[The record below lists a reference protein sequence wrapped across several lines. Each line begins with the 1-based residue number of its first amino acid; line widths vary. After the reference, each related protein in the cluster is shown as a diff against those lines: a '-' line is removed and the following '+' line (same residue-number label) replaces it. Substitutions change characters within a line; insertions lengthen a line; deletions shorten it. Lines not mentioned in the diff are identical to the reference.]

1 MDHADR
7 SRVVG
12 RAAELDQLDEL
23 VAGLQAGQGGLAWL
37 QGEPGIGKSA
47 LVDAAAAAA
56 TAAGCLVLRA
66 AGEELMQLFPLRL
79 MAECLGISVLS
90 ADPVAAEIA
99 GLLRGDPAA
108 GGVLDPVLR
117 AAERMLDLVD
127 QECAAGPVL
136 LAAEDLQW
144 ADEPSLL
151 LWGRLA
157 RAVDQIPLL
166 LIGTARP
173 LPQRAR
179 LGQLRE
185 LAAGAGGSII
195 DLRPLDAGATARLA
209 GQIAGGDP
217 DAALARALERAG
229 GNPLYVRELTE
240 ALIRDG
246 LVHVAGG
253 TAGLDGDSAV
263 TPASLQAAISSRL
276 GFLPAGLRATLR
288 MAALLGREFDAAEL
302 AAVTGQPVAELAAA
316 LTDAVA
322 DGTLA
327 GAGPRHRFRH
337 QLIHQVLADETPE
350 AIRAALHSGI
360 AATLAADGRPV
371 DSVARHLLAVP
382 GRLESWAVDWLAG
395 IGEAALFA
403 LPQVSAALLGRAAES
418 AGMGHPRWELLT
430 TRLAQSLQ
438 WLGRS
443 AEASQVAAQ
452 VIGQTPDRVLAA
464 RMRILQIR
472 AAGRLGRPADG
483 LAAVLTVDD
492 ADLPLLW
499 QARLGAWSA
508 QIVRYAGREREA
520 AELARQAL
528 AQATASGDPLAIAY
542 AHHASSNLYR
552 DPESMLIH
560 INAALGALTA
570 RDPES
575 LDLRAMLTNNQL
587 GATAHVGPPARLA
600 AVRADAVA
608 LALADAAGTYLS
620 AIILSTAASSCY
632 RYGQWD
638 DALSH
643 LAGIA
648 FEPGATGPQ
657 LCNLPGLA
665 ALIALHREERAAAD
679 EYLRAGVAGAP
690 SAVADPPSPLD
701 PLTQALATQAEADGD
716 LARAVTLWSA
726 WLPTGPGLL
735 PEHRSDD
742 LPHLVR
748 VALAAGDPGT
758 ARAAA
763 QACAADA
770 ALTGSAG
777 RILAADFCAAQL
789 ADDAG
794 ALAAVAARYADLG
807 WRPYQA
813 FALEE
818 AAVRLA
824 ARGDA
829 GGARAALATA
839 TEIYAGLGASWD
851 IRRADARLRA
861 HGIRRGPRSRHRR
874 AATGWAALTPSEA
887 RIAGMVARGLSN
899 PDIASELFL
908 SRRTVQAHVSS
919 ILGKLELRSRVGIM
933 QAAGP
938 SAGPAPERD
947 AASAPA
953 APRLAARPR

>member
-1 MDHADR
+1 MDQADR
-7 SRVVG
+7 SRIVG
-12 RAAELDQLDEL
+12 RAAELDRLDEL

-66 AGEELMQLFPLRL
+66 AGEELMELFPLRL
-79 MAECLGISVLS
+79 MAECLGISAIS

-99 GLLRGDPAA
+99 GMLRGGPAGGGALDPAA
-108 GGVLDPVLR
+108 R

-127 QECAAGPVL
+127 TECAAGPVL
-136 LAAEDLQW
+136 LAAEDLHW
-144 ADEPSLL
+144 ADEPSLR

-157 RAVDQIPLL
+157 RAVNQIPLL

-185 LAAGAGGSII
+185 LAAAGGGAII
-195 DLRPLDAGATARLA
+195 DLKPLDAGATARLA
-209 GQIAGGDP
+209 GQLAGGDP
-217 DAALARALERAG
+217 DPALARALERAG
-229 GNPLYVRELTE
+229 GNPLYVRELTD

-246 LVHVAGG
+246 LVRVAGG

-263 TPASLQAAISSRL
+263 MPASLQAAISSRL

-302 AAVTGQPVAELAAA
+302 AAVTGQPVTELAAA

-337 QLIHQVLADETPE
+337 QLIHQALADETP
-350 AIRAALHSGI
+350 AGIRAALHSGI

-371 DSVARHLLAVP
+371 DSVARHLLAGP
-382 GRLESWAVDWLAG
+382 GRLEGWAIDWLAG

-403 LPQVSAALLGRAAES
+403 RPQVAAALLSRAAES
-418 AGMGHPRWELLT
+418 AGAGHPHGELLT

-452 VIGQTPDRVLAA
+452 LIGQTPDRALAA

-483 LAAVLTVDD
+483 LAAVLTADD
-492 ADLPLLW
+492 ADLPLVW

-508 QIVRYAGREREA
+508 QIVRYAGRDREA
-520 AELARQAL
+520 AELAGQAL
-528 AQATASGDPLAIAY
+528 ARATASGDPLAIAY
-542 AHHASSNLYR
+542 AHHASSSLYR

-560 INAALGALTA
+560 INAALAALAALDA

-620 AIILSTAASSCY
+620 AIILGTAASSCY

-638 DALSH
+638 DALGH
-643 LAGIA
+643 LASIDI
-648 FEPGATGPQ
+648 EPGATGPQ
-657 LCNLPGLA
+657 LCNLHGLA
-665 ALIALHREERAAAD
+665 ALIALHREERATAD
-679 EYLRAGVAGAP
+679 EYLRAGVASAP
-690 SAVADPPSPLD
+690 SAVADPPAPLD
-701 PLTQALATQAEADGD
+701 PLTQALATRAEADGD

-726 WLPTGPGLL
+726 WLPAGPGLL

-763 QACAADA
+763 PACAAAA

-789 ADDAG
+789 ANDAG

-813 FALEE
+813 LALEE

-824 ARGDA
+824 AGGDTD
-829 GGARAALATA
+829 GARATLDAA
-839 TEIYAGLGASWD
+839 TEVYAGLGASWD

-887 RIAGMVARGLSN
+887 RIAAMVARGLSN

-919 ILGKLELRSRVGIM
+919 ILGKLELRSRVEIM
-933 QAAGP
+933 QGAGP
-938 SAGPAPERD
+938 SRRPAPELD
-947 AASAPA
+947 AAPAPA
-953 APRLAARPR
+953 AGRPR

>member
-7 SRVVG
+7 SRIVG
-12 RAAELDQLDEL
+12 RTAELGRLDAL
-23 VAGLQAGQGGLAWL
+23 VAGLQAGRGGLAWL

-66 AGEELMQLFPLRL
+66 AGDELMQLFPLRL
-79 MAECLGISVLS
+79 MADCLGISVLS
-90 ADPVAAEIA
+90 ADPVAAQIA
-99 GLLRGDPAA
+99 GLLRGDPA
-108 GGVLDPVLR
+108 GGALDPVSR

-127 QECAAGPVL
+127 QECAAGPLL

-157 RAVDQIPLL
+157 RAVNQIPLL
-166 LIGTARP
+166 LIGSARP
-173 LPQRAR
+173 LSQRAR
-179 LGQLRE
+179 LGRLRE
-185 LAAGAGGSII
+185 LARGAGGAII
-195 DLRPLDAGATARLA
+195 DLAPLDAGATAALA
-209 GQIAGGDP
+209 GQVAGGDP
-217 DAALARALERAG
+217 DPALGRVLERAG
-229 GNPLYVRELTE
+229 GNPLYVRELTD
-240 ALIRDG
+240 ALVRDG
-246 LVHVAGG
+246 LIRVAGG
-253 TAGLDGDSAV
+253 TAGLDGDSAA
-263 TPASLQAAISSRL
+263 TPASLQVAISSRL
-276 GFLPAGLRATLR
+276 GFLPEGLRATLR
-288 MAALLGREFDAAEL
+288 MAALLGAEFDTGEL
-302 AAVTGQPVAELAAA
+302 AAVTGRPGPELAEA
-316 LTDAVA
+316 LADAVA

-327 GAGPRHRFRH
+327 GSGPRLRFRH
-337 QLIHQVLADETPE
+337 QLIHQALTDETPE

-382 GRLESWAVDWLAG
+382 GRLEGWAVDWLAG
-395 IGEAALFA
+395 IPEAALFA
-403 LPQVSAALLGRAAES
+403 LPQVSAGLLERAADA
-418 AGMGHPRWELLT
+418 AGAGHPRWELLT
-430 TRLAQSLQ
+430 TRLAQALQ

-443 AEASQVAAQ
+443 AAASGVAAQ
-452 VIGQTPDRVLAA
+452 VIAQTPDRVLTA

-483 LAAVLTVDD
+483 LGAVLTEDD
-492 ADLPLLW
+492 AGLPLIW

-508 QIVRYAGREREA
+508 QIMLYAGRDREA

-528 AQATASGDPLAIAY
+528 AQATASGDPLSVAY
-542 AHHASSNLYR
+542 AHHASASLHR
-552 DPESMLIH
+552 DPESMLSH
-560 INAALGALTA
+560 INAALAALTA

-575 LDLRAMLTNNQL
+575 LEMRALLANNQL
-587 GATAHVGPPARLA
+587 GATAHVGPASRLA

-608 LALADAAGTYLS
+608 LALTDAAGSYLS
-620 AIILSTAASSCY
+620 AIILSTAASACY

-643 LAGIA
+643 LASIDL
-648 FEPGATGPQ
+648 EPDATGPQ
-657 LCNLPGLA
+657 LCNLHGLA
-665 ALIALHREERAAAD
+665 ALIALRREDRAAA
-679 EYLRAGVAGAP
+679 EQYLRAGVASAP
-690 SAVADPPSPLD
+690 EAAADPPSPLD

-716 LARAVTLWSA
+716 LTRAVTLWSA
-726 WLPTGPGLL
+726 WLRARSGLMH
-735 PEHRSDD
+735 EHRNDD

-777 RILAADFCAAQL
+777 RVLAADFCAAQL

-794 ALAAVAARYADLG
+794 ALAEVAARYAELG
-807 WRPYQA
+807 WLPYQA

-824 ARGDA
+824 ADGAADA
-829 GGARAALATA
+829 ARAALGAA
-839 TEIYAGLGASWD
+839 TEVYAGLGASWD
-851 IRRADARLRA
+851 IRRADARLRPY
-861 HGIRRGPRSRHRR
+861 GIRRGSRSPHRR
-874 AATGWAALTPSEA
+874 ATTGWAALTPSEA

-919 ILGKLELRSRVGIM
+919 ILAKLELRSRAEIM
-933 QAAGP
+933 RVPVPPRATAG
-938 SAGPAPERD
+938 E
-947 AASAPA
+947 
-953 APRLAARPR
+953 